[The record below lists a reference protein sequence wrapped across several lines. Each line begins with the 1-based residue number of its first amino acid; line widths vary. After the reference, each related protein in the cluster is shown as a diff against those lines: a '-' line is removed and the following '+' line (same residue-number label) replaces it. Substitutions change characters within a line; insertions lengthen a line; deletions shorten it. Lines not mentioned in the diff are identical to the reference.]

1 MGPKLQ
7 LYKRYRITN
16 AEVRE
21 LEKKYQFDGI
31 NIQWVISTRTVV
43 EEDNDE
49 DGSVLPFHFDY
60 IPFRDFP
67 LFVDSKSKTVG
78 NLTLSCIPATFD
90 KIIKSSFQ
98 IVDTFKSLILD
109 VLGVVIDVQ
118 SAEPIRI
125 QSQDSYVQR
134 FVIVNEE

>member
-7 LYKRYRITN
+7 LYKKYRISN

-21 LEKKYQFDGI
+21 IDKKYQFDGI
-31 NIQWVISTRTVV
+31 TIQWVISTRTVV
-43 EEDNDE
+43 EEDDDD
-49 DGSVLPFHFDY
+49 DGSILPFHFDY

-78 NLTLSCIPATFD
+78 NLTLSCMPDTFAR
-90 KIIKSSFQ
+90 IIKSSFQ
-98 IVDTFKSLILD
+98 IANTFKSLILD

-118 SAEPIRI
+118 SAEPIKI